1 MKNFHQ
7 FSRIEDAV
15 RDLKVGK
22 MIIVVDDEE
31 RENEGDLVMAAEKIT
46 PEAINFMARE
56 GRGLICVPIA
66 RSIAERLNLD
76 PMVEKNTEAHRTNF
90 TVSVDVRKG
99 TGTGISASDRAKTV
113 RALTNKNSRPT
124 DFNRPGHVFPLIARE
139 GGVLVRAGHTEA
151 AIDLAQLAGYSAAG
165 VICEIAQEDGEMAR
179 LPFLFAFAEKHGL
192 KIITIRDLIH
202 YQSTRKCLV
211 KLEAE
216 SLLPTEFGDF
226 KCMVFSNSID
236 DKHHLALVKGKISSK
251 KPVLVRVHSECITG
265 EAFHSLRC
273 DCGPQLHSALKAI
286 QKNGSGVL
294 VYMRQEGR
302 GIGLIN
308 KIRAYKLQDKGLDT
322 VQANK
327 RLGFKADL
335 REYGIGAQIL
345 VCLGVRKMRLLTN
358 NPKKIVGLE
367 GYNIQ
372 LVERV
377 PIEMPPGRANKKY
390 LTTKKNKLG
399 HFLKHV

>member
-1 MKNFHQ
+1 MNNSGK
-7 FSRIEDAV
+7 FSSIQEAV
-15 RDLKVGK
+15 RDLKAGK
-22 MIIVVDDEE
+22 MVIVVDDEE
-31 RENEGDLVMAAEKIT
+31 RENEGDLVMAAELIT
-46 PEAINFMARE
+46 PHAINFMASE
-56 GRGLICVPIA
+56 GRGLICAPLRPDLA
-66 RSIAERLNLD
+66 LRLNLG
-76 PMVEKNTEAHRTNF
+76 PMVEKNTETHRTNF
-90 TVSVDVRKG
+90 TVSVDVRHG
-99 TGTGISASDRAKTV
+99 TTTGISASDRAKTV
-113 RALTNKNSRPT
+113 RALTLNESKAA
-124 DFNRPGHVFPLIARE
+124 DFLRPGHVFPLIARE

-151 AIDLAQLAGYSAAG
+151 AVDLVDLAGFSGTA

-179 LPFLFAFAEKHGL
+179 LPYLFAFAKKHQL
-192 KIITIRDLIH
+192 KIITIGDLIH
-202 YQSTRKCLV
+202 YQTTKKSLV

-226 KCMVFSNSID
+226 KCMVFSNTIN
-236 DKHHLALVKGKISSK
+236 DKNHIALVKGKISAT
-251 KPVLVRVHSECITG
+251 KPTLVRVHSECLTG

-273 DCGPQLHSALKAI
+273 DCGPQLNAALKAI

-302 GIGLIN
+302 GIGLVN
-308 KIRAYKLQDKGLDT
+308 KIRAYKLQDKGYDT

-327 RLGFKADL
+327 KLGFKADL
-335 REYGIGAQIL
+335 RVYGLGAQIL
-345 VCLGVRKMRLLTN
+345 VHVGVKKMRLLTN

-367 GYNIQ
+367 GYNIE

-377 PIEMPPGRANKKY
+377 AIEVPPGRSNKKY